1 MRNYQ
6 QNINYTSSKEY
17 YLSLKKQKQNLNSS
31 KQKLDKAD
39 YALEKI
45 LTFSYNVFNPLFK
58 DESNIEYKTRAIKE
72 EEIDTDFDK
81 KLTEITPSWLLK
93 IVNLLL
99 LIYQKLIGKKIN
111 KAVKLIKKIVKP
123 FSTKIV
129 QKINLKE
136 KKEILGI
143 LSLKYFIKTKPT

>member
-31 KQKLDKAD
+31 KQKLNKTD

-58 DESNIEYKTRAIKE
+58 DESNVEYKVSTIKE
-72 EEIDTDFDK
+72 KEIDTDFDK
-81 KLTEITPSWLLK
+81 KLTEITPTWLLR
-93 IVNLLL
+93 IFNLLL
-99 LIYQKLIGKKIN
+99 LAYQKLIGKKIN
-111 KAVKLIKKIVKP
+111 KAVELIKKIIKP
-123 FSTKIV
+123 LYAKIA

-136 KKEILGI
+136 KKEILGV
-143 LSLKYFIKTKPT
+143 LSLKYFAKTKPT